1 MVCLNYEDELEVD
14 ERIANAPRDKLLV
27 VRYTVGLTE
36 MLGKAETDRRRAE
49 TTLPDPIDGPEW
61 PVDVED
67 EREKKR
73 EKLDVSLLKL
83 IGIKLALSTL
93 LLAGARGAA
102 RTYTSGRSPDV
113 VPVVTLAAA
122 AAARAP

>member
-1 MVCLNYEDELEVD
+1 MVCLNHEDELEVD

-27 VRYTVGLTE
+27 VRYTDRALNE
-36 MLGKAETDRRRAE
+36 MLSKAEADRRRAE

-83 IGIKLALSTL
+83 IG
-93 LLAGARGAA
+93 
-102 RTYTSGRSPDV
+102 YSG
-113 VPVVTLAAA
+113 
-122 AAARAP
+122 